1 MKRILMTALSLL
13 LALSACT
20 PYLYGV
26 PQDRWDRMSE
36 TERVEAMR
44 VYERD
49 QQARRIAAE
58 ERARRQALEE
68 QARRQAEE
76 ERARQEAYERQREQA
91 RQAAL
96 ERERQE
102 RIERIHR
109 GDGAYGELIRIRL
122 QGGVVKLGERRYRY
136 EPLTF
141 TIAEGESRRIVVTDH
156 QGRSADLKVSYAG
169 GTLFLEG
176 TRFGYDRSWGQG
188 RLYAGAAVS
197 GTPELRDVD
206 LFVEVRDRSSRH
218 ERDAHRLVLGREV
231 EPPPL
236 RVYDQ
241 PKPPPPVI
249 REKEPPRPQPPVR
262 TVVPPR
268 PPVTSREPEPPK
280 SVPVRPPG
288 PPAIDRPPRSV
299 EVVLLSG
306 DLKERGQRQRLERVS
321 LRMTDGEERELSV
334 KAGAD
339 NRIISLRYRNGE
351 LTIDGTPGKGH
362 DAVRLRYEKEWQG
375 GKVYR
380 VNLKGKV
387 QVDNLEIKVRAAG
400 E

>member
-1 MKRILMTALSLL
+1 MIRILTTALSLL
-13 LALSACT
+13 LALTACT

-36 TERVEAMR
+36 TERVETMR
-44 VYERD
+44 AYERD
-49 QQARRIAAE
+49 QQARRLAAE

-68 QARRQAEE
+68 QARRQAAE

-109 GDGAYGELIRIRL
+109 GDGAYGELIRVRL
-122 QGGVVKLGERRYRY
+122 QGGIVKLGERRYRY

-141 TIAEGESRRIVVTDH
+141 TIAEGESRRIMVSDP
-156 QGRSADLKVSYAG
+156 QGRSADLNVSYAG
-169 GTLFLEG
+169 GALSLEG

-188 RLYAGAAVS
+188 RLYADAAVS

-218 ERDAHRLVLGREV
+218 ERDAHRLTLGREV
-231 EPPPL
+231 EPP
-236 RVYDQ
+236 R
-241 PKPPPPVI
+241 PV
-249 REKEPPRPQPPVR
+249 PA
-262 TVVPPR
+262 R
-268 PPVTSREPEPPK
+268 PPV
-280 SVPVRPPG
+280 
-288 PPAIDRPPRSV
+288 PPAIDRPPQSV

-306 DLKERGQRQRLERVS
+306 DLKERGQRQRLERAS

-334 KAGAD
+334 KGGAD
-339 NRIISLRYRNGE
+339 SRIISLRYRNGE

-362 DAVRLRYEKEWQG
+362 DAVRLRYEKEWRG

-387 QVDNLEIKVRAAG
+387 QVDNLEIRVSAAG
-400 E
+400 G

>member
-1 MKRILMTALSLL
+1 MKRIVITALSLL

-36 TERVEAMR
+36 SERVEAMR
-44 VYERD
+44 VYERE

-68 QARRQAEE
+68 QARRQAAE

-102 RIERIHR
+102 RIERVHR

-122 QGGVVKLGERRYRY
+122 QGGIVKIGERRYRY

-141 TIAEGESRRIVVTDH
+141 TIAEGESRRIVVTDP
-156 QGRSADLKVSYAG
+156 QGRSADLNVSYAG
-169 GTLFLEG
+169 GALSLEG
-176 TRFGYDRSWGQG
+176 TRFTYDRSWGQG
-188 RLYAGAAVS
+188 RLYAGAAIS

-218 ERDAHRLVLGREV
+218 ERDAHRLVISREV
-231 EPPPL
+231 EPPV
-236 RVYDQ
+236 RVNEQ
-241 PKPPPPVI
+241 PKPPPAVI

-262 TVVPPR
+262 STVPPR
-268 PPVTSREPEPPK
+268 PPVSVREPESSRPVPGHLPAPPD
-280 SVPVRPPG
+280 
-288 PPAIDRPPRSV
+288 IDRPPRSV
-299 EVVLLSG
+299 EIVLLSG
-306 DLKERGQRQRLERVS
+306 ELKERGQRQRLERVS

-339 NRIISLRYRNGE
+339 TRIISLRYRNGE
-351 LTIDGTPGKGH
+351 LAIDGTPGKGH
-362 DAVRLRYEKEWQG
+362 DAVRLRYEKEWQS

-380 VNLKGKV
+380 LNLKGKV

-400 E
+400 G